1 VKRTLPQRFRYMQ
14 KRFTKETLYMKRD
27 LRLHVAVD
35 TVHVGKNREIDVK
48 RDLQKSPMYEEK
60 RPTYRYEKQPTK
72 ES

>member
-1 VKRTLPQRFRYMQ
+1 
-14 KRFTKETLYMKRD
+14 MKRD